1 MDESKERSQESSA
14 PTQEHAAPRDADHQA
29 AWETPRMDDVSEQ
42 VTAQPYI
49 RFT

>member
-1 MDESKERSQESSA
+1 MNETKQKLHENRSQKQDRTESRE
-14 PTQEHAAPRDADHQA
+14 QDRKINWQ
-29 AWETPRMDDVSEQ
+29 TPCMDDVSEQ